1 VRLIG
6 IDPGL
11 RRTGWG
17 IVEANAGRLSHVAHG
32 IVTSGSTDPLPAR
45 LKQLYHGLQDV
56 LGKWQPVEAAVEE
69 IFVNKNPE
77 STLKLGQARA
87 MALLA
92 PAMMDLP
99 VAEYPTNLVKKSV
112 VGSGHAQ
119 KRQVAMMVG
128 VLLPTAGEMTEDAAD
143 ALAVAICHAH
153 HRESRQRLEHAA
165 IGSGR

>member
-1 VRLIG
+1 MRLIG
-6 IDPGL
+6 LDPGL
-11 RRTGWG
+11 QRTGWG
-17 IVEANAGRLSHVAHG
+17 VIDAGPGRLSHVAHG
-32 IVTSGSTDPLPAR
+32 VITSKAADPLSGR
-45 LKQLYHGLQDV
+45 LKQLFLALREV
-56 LGKWQPVEAAVEE
+56 LEQWQPAEAAVEE

-92 PAMMDLP
+92 PAMLDLP

-119 KRQVAMMVG
+119 KQQVAMMVG
-128 VLLPTAGEMTEDAAD
+128 VLLPTAGEMAEDAAD

-153 HRESRQRLEHAA
+153 HRDAVELVQGALA
-165 IGSGR
+165 GTGR